1 MKRVLLALILISP
14 MSYADWGDTYFCT
27 ATHHSRVDLDGK
39 RTTFKLQD
47 FTFHLS
53 KEKNAMVFDNSENFF
68 KYTVIGLS
76 KLGSFPNLESWSAE
90 DVDSKVVFMEGKF
103 AHGFV
108 TGRGVTVN
116 TATCQRS

>member
-1 MKRVLLALILISP
+1 MKQVLLALILISP

-27 ATHHSRVDLDGK
+27 ATHHSRVDLDGE
-39 RTTFKLQD
+39 RTPFKLKD

-53 KEKNAMVFDNSENFF
+53 KEKNAMVFDSSENFF
-68 KYTVIGLS
+68 QYTVIGLAE
-76 KLGSFPNLESWSAE
+76 LGSFPNLESWSAE